1 MPIAALILA
10 FVLVL
15 LLVTRRV
22 ALWISLSAAAITLG
36 LVSGM
41 SPGDLASS
49 AAASLASPRTISLVL
64 SVAAITTLAEVLK
77 RYGLLAA
84 LVRSITCL
92 LGRAD
97 LAVMAVPSIIGALP
111 VQGGAI
117 LSAPMVDGLG
127 SELGL
132 GPKHKAAVNLIF
144 RHVWYFIAPFSP
156 SLILGAQ
163 LAGVE
168 LGRLI
173 LWHVPFTLAA
183 VTVGY
188 LVVVRGAARR
198 SGPASP
204 EIAEPAAALDPTAA
218 PAVDPGAAGSPPG
231 GVVSREPDGPA
242 APLPYPNK
250 AAALVEFVRASS
262 PLVVGVALSLG
273 LGPVRLPLYASIGL
287 GLVLA
292 LFFSRKHESF
302 RSLGLPAV
310 WDGLQWSIL
319 GAMAAVMVFSG
330 VMADSGATSA
340 LVDVLVGSGLPSW
353 VLMLVVPAAMG
364 FIGGTPTVPVGISFP
379 ALLPLAGP
387 GQVLAAAAVIYT
399 SGFISYFVSPIHLCQ
414 ILSMEYFGVYL
425 PDLYRHYWPVVAAT
439 LGCSV
444 TYIILFL
451 A

>member
-198 SGPASP
+198 SGPASRP
-204 EIAEPAAALDPTAA
+204 RRRLTRGQPARLRGEWSPGSRTARPRPCPT
-218 PAVDPGAAGSPPG
+218 PTRPRPWWSSSGPP
-231 GVVSREPDGPA
+231 P
-242 APLPYPNK
+242 
-250 AAALVEFVRASS
+250 
-262 PLVVGVALSLG
+262 
-273 LGPVRLPLYASIGL
+273 
-287 GLVLA
+287 
-292 LFFSRKHESF
+292 
-302 RSLGLPAV
+302 RSLWG
-310 WDGLQWSIL
+310 W
-319 GAMAAVMVFSG
+319 
-330 VMADSGATSA
+330 
-340 LVDVLVGSGLPSW
+340 PSRS
-353 VLMLVVPAAMG
+353 VSDPCACP
-364 FIGGTPTVPVGISFP
+364 FTPP
-379 ALLPLAGP
+379 
-387 GQVLAAAAVIYT
+387 
-399 SGFISYFVSPIHLCQ
+399 
-414 ILSMEYFGVYL
+414 
-425 PDLYRHYWPVVAAT
+425 
-439 LGCSV
+439 
-444 TYIILFL
+444 
-451 A
+451 